1 MTHVVVRNLERT
13 KEDGMRGFVVGVD
26 LGGTQVRAML
36 TDEEGTPLKRAN
48 TLTLAHEGPQKV
60 MARVHDCIRQV
71 LEGTEP
77 SAVLGIGI
85 GAPGTVN
92 PWTGILTNTTNI
104 PGLDDWPLRDQLA
117 NQFRLPVFVGND
129 AKLAALGEHQFGAGK
144 NASSLVYLT
153 ISTGI
158 GGGVI
163 DGGRLLLGAHGWATE
178 LGHIIV
184 EPHGPRC
191 ACGNIGCLEALAN
204 GPAIAR
210 HAVELLQSGRTS
222 LLTSMVEGKLDR
234 ISAKE
239 VAKAA
244 HEGDS
249 VAVQVMER
257 AAFYLGIGMVTFI
270 HTFDPQLIIVG
281 GGVSKAGDLLFAPVR
296 RIIAE
301 RAMTEEWRHT
311 PIVPAALGDDVGLLG
326 AVALVLT
333 ETRAA

>member
-1 MTHVVVRNLERT
+1 MGR
-13 KEDGMRGFVVGVD
+13 FVVGVD
-26 LGGTQVRAML
+26 LGGTQVRAVL
-36 TDEEGTPLKRAN
+36 ADEEGTPLKRAR
-48 TLTLAHEGPQKV
+48 TLTLAREGPQKV
-60 MARVHDCIRQV
+60 MGRVEDCIRQV
-71 LEGTEP
+71 LEGTES

-92 PWTGILTNTTNI
+92 PWTGVLTTTTNI

-117 NQFRLPVFVGND
+117 QQFQVPVFVGND
-129 AKLAALGEHQFGAGK
+129 AKLAALGEHRFGAGK
-144 NASSLVYLT
+144 QASSLIYLT

-191 ACGNIGCLEALAN
+191 ACGNIGCLEALAA

-210 HAVELLQSGRTS
+210 HAVELLQSGRES
-222 LLTSMVEGKLDR
+222 LLTGMAGGKLDR
-234 ISAKE
+234 ITAKE
-239 VAKAA
+239 VVKAA
-244 HEGDS
+244 REGDA
-249 VAVQVMER
+249 VAKQVMDR

-270 HTFDPQLIIVG
+270 HTFDPQLFIVG
-281 GGVSKAGDLLFAPVR
+281 GGVSKAGDLLFGPAR
-296 RIIAE
+296 AIIAE
-301 RAMTEEWRHT
+301 RVMTEEWRHV

-326 AVALVLT
+326 AVALVLA
-333 ETRAA
+333 EAKPA

>member
-1 MTHVVVRNLERT
+1 MGR
-13 KEDGMRGFVVGVD
+13 FVVGVD
-26 LGGTQVRAML
+26 LGGTQVRAVL
-36 TDEEGTPLKRAN
+36 ADEQGTPLKRAR
-48 TLTLAHEGPQKV
+48 TLTLAHEGPHKV
-60 MARVHDCIRQV
+60 MARVQECIRQV
-71 LEGTEP
+71 VEGTQP
-77 SAVLGIGI
+77 SAVLGIGV

-92 PWTGILTNTTNI
+92 PWTGVLTNATNI

-117 NQFRLPVFVGND
+117 QEFHVPVFVGND
-129 AKLAALGEHQFGAGK
+129 AKLAALGEHRFGAGK
-144 NASSLVYLT
+144 KTSSLVYLT

-163 DGGRLLLGAHGWATE
+163 DGGRLLLGARGWATE

-184 EPHGPRC
+184 EPRGPRC
-191 ACGNIGCLEALAN
+191 ACGNVGCLEALAA

-210 HAVELLQSGRTS
+210 HAVELLQSGKAS
-222 LLTSMVEGKLDR
+222 LLAGMVEGNLDR

-239 VAKAA
+239 VVKAA
-244 HEGDS
+244 RAGDS
-249 VAVQVMER
+249 VAMQVMER

-281 GGVSKAGDLLFAPVR
+281 GGVSKAGDLLLTPVR
-296 RIIAE
+296 GIIAE

-311 PIVPAALGDDVGLLG
+311 PLVPAVLGDDVGLLG
-326 AVALVLT
+326 AVALVLA

>member
-1 MTHVVVRNLERT
+1 
-13 KEDGMRGFVVGVD
+13 MRGFVVGVD
-26 LGGTQVRAML
+26 LGGTQVRAVL
-36 TDEEGTPLKRAN
+36 TDEEGTPLKRVS
-48 TLTLAHEGPQKV
+48 TLTLAHEGPHKV
-60 MARVHDCIRQV
+60 MARVQDCIRQV
-71 LEGTEP
+71 LEGIQP
-77 SAVLGIGI
+77 STVLGIGI

-92 PWTGILTNTTNI
+92 PWTGVLTNTTNI
-104 PGLDDWPLRDQLA
+104 PGLDNWPLRDHLTQ
-117 NQFRLPVFVGND
+117 QFHAPVFVGND
-129 AKLAALGEHQFGAGK
+129 AKLAALGEHRFGAGK
-144 NASSLVYLT
+144 EASSLIYLT

-178 LGHIIV
+178 LGHTIV

-191 ACGNIGCLEALAN
+191 ACGNIGCLEALAA

-210 HAVELLQSGRTS
+210 HALELLQSGRAS

-234 ISAKE
+234 ITAKE
-239 VAKAA
+239 VADAA
-244 HEGDS
+244 RAGDRL
-249 VAVQVMER
+249 AVQVMER

-270 HTFDPQLIIVG
+270 HAFDPQLIIVG

-311 PIVPAALGDDVGLLG
+311 PLVPAVLGDDVGLLG

-333 ETRAA
+333 ETAAA